1 MTIEVL
7 GIIDNLLSEAGINY
21 EYLEWTS
28 DMVYPYWVG
37 DYQEVEPLSE
47 DGMCES
53 TFIMSGFTRSTA
65 LELEQDKEKIK
76 KLFDET
82 SGKLVTTDNGSVV
95 AIFYANALPV
105 RNENMDL
112 KSMTINLK
120 VKEWKGEKRHEKI
133 RN

>member
-1 MTIEVL
+1 M
-7 GIIDNLLSEAGINY
+7 
-21 EYLEWTS
+21 
-28 DMVYPYWVG
+28 
-37 DYQEVEPLSE
+37 
-47 DGMCES
+47 
-53 TFIMSGFTRSTA
+53 
-65 LELEQDKEKIK
+65 ELEQDKEKIK

-82 SGKLVTTDNGSVV
+82 SGKLVTTDSGSVV